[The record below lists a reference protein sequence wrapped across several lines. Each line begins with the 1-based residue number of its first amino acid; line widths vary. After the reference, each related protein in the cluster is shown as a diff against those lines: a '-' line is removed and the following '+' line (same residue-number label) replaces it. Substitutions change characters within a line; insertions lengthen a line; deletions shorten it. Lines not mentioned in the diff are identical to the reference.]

1 MMIIVM
7 MGGRRLGLRS
17 RIGSKTLVLH
27 VNGDNGSMDATTD
40 LDSLG
45 GQLEELTAIDPADA
59 ADLAGKLADGLA
71 KALDEVEEGL
81 EA

>member
-1 MMIIVM
+1 M
-7 MGGRRLGLRS
+7 
-17 RIGSKTLVLH
+17 
-27 VNGDNGSMDATTD
+27 NGDNDSMDATTD

-45 GQLEELTAIDPADA
+45 EQLEELTAIDPADA